1 MLKYS
6 NNKYKNLFKNKTI
19 LVTGGTGS
27 FGQVFSIRLLKEN
40 LIEKLI
46 IFSRDE
52 MKQFDMK
59 KKLDK
64 MSLSKKVRFFIG
76 DIRDFERVKL
86 AFSEV
91 DIVVHAAALK
101 IVDTAEYNPIE
112 FIKTNIYG
120 AENISR
126 ACIENNIEKVIALS
140 TDKAVN
146 PVNLYGATKL
156 ASDKL
161 FIAANNLKK
170 KKSKLKFSVVRYGNV
185 VSSRGSVIPFFR
197 EIIKNKGKFLPI
209 TNEKMTRYW
218 ITLNESVEFVINSLM
233 VMHGGEIF
241 IPKMPSFRIVDLA
254 KAIAP
259 KYPTKIVGIRPG
271 EKIDEVLCSKD
282 EAYCTYEFKNYFI
295 VMPRITIDNL
305 NKNFYKLSL
314 IKTGKKVKEDFE
326 YNSRNN
332 FNFLSIKHLEKNL
345 EQKLSD

>member
-1 MLKYS
+1 MQKYS
-6 NNKYKNLFKNKTI
+6 SNRYKKFFKNKTI

-27 FGQVFSIRLLKEN
+27 FGQEFSIRLLREN
-40 LIEKLI
+40 LIKKLI

-52 MKQFDMK
+52 MKQFAMK
-59 KKLDK
+59 KKLEK
-64 MSLSKKVRFFIG
+64 MDLNKKVRFFIG

-126 ACIENNIEKVIALS
+126 ACIENNIENVIALS

-170 KKSKLKFSVVRYGNV
+170 RKSKLKFSVVRYGNV
-185 VSSRGSVIPFFR
+185 VSSRGSVIPFFK
-197 EIIKNKGKFLPI
+197 EIIKSKGKFLPI
-209 TNEKMTRYW
+209 TDEKMTRYW

-233 VMHGGEIF
+233 VMNGGEIF

-254 KAIAP
+254 KAMAP
-259 KYPTKIVGIRPG
+259 KHPTKIVGIRPG

-282 EAYCTYEFKNYFI
+282 EAHCTYEFKNYFVI
-295 VMPRITIDNL
+295 MPRITIDNL
-305 NKNFYKLSL
+305 NKNFYKSPL
-314 IKTGKKVKEDFE
+314 IEVGKKVKNDFE

-332 FNFLSIKHLEKNL
+332 LNFLSIENL
-345 EQKLSD
+345 RKKIK